1 MKVGD
6 LVKLSDG
13 RVGVIVRT
21 STRTEPDGN
30 PNGDFLR
37 IRSYAV
43 NIGSDCVWAE
53 WVQVISSG
61 EKNNEA

>member
-6 LVKLSDG
+6 LVKLFDG

-43 NIGSDCVWAE
+43 KTDVDYVWTEWAE
-53 WVQVISSG
+53 VISSAPN
-61 EKNNEA
+61 KP